1 VADLIAKTP
10 LTGLL
15 PFATSDLT
23 CSEVEFAAITSVA
36 PFKRQEGT
44 VSESLKAQI
53 GANFPKPGR
62 TTGRAHARVVWS
74 GRGQALVLGAAVE
87 PIKGAAMTDQTDA
100 WACVALDGPGARDVL
115 ARLVPL
121 DLRDGVFAR
130 GHATRTLVGH
140 MHAVLMR
147 TGPDRYG
154 IMVFRSMAR
163 TLAHELKSAME
174 AVAARG

>member
-1 VADLIAKTP
+1 MADLIAKTP
-10 LTGLL
+10 LAGLS
-15 PFATSDLT
+15 PFATGDLT
-23 CSEVEFAAITSVA
+23 CSEVAFAAITSVS
-36 PFKRQEGT
+36 PFKGQEAA
-44 VSESLKAQI
+44 VSEAMKAQV
-53 GANFPKPGR
+53 GAAFSAPGR
-62 TTGRAHARVVWS
+62 TTGRAHARAVWS
-74 GRGQALVLGAAVE
+74 GRGQALVLGVALE

-121 DLRDGVFAR
+121 DLRDGVFAQ
-130 GHATRTLVGH
+130 GHATRTLIGH